1 MTPSEYAQL
10 LLQRLPCEAVAVAP
24 DHRQAGELWAR
35 SGAMWLSGHA
45 KGPPRPC
52 PAPLASCAQGAWLAL
67 AALAPQHLA
76 PDFEAYRLLGERAAI
91 AGLSR
96 QGRTS
101 AGGACRLWDTA
112 DGVLALNLAREDDL
126 ELLPAWTEGAASG
139 VDDLAGALPHCAME
153 PLVAR
158 ARLLGLAA
166 AAVMPPQPQESW
178 FRATPCAPSFTRASL
193 SPPPAAQ
200 QAAEPA
206 AESALAANFGQT
218 PLVVDLSALWA
229 GPLCGQLLRS
239 CGARVIKVESARRP
253 DGARYGPPALFD
265 LLNTGKESVQLDFA
279 CDHDVGVLKTLLS
292 RADIVIEGTRPRA
305 LEQLGIVAT
314 EVVAARP
321 GQVWLS
327 ITGYGRDEP
336 QREWIAYGDDAAVA
350 AGLSWL
356 MGGDRGDPVFG
367 GDAIADPLT
376 GLHSA
381 LTAYAYWLSG
391 GGVVLDVALHNVVSW
406 CLGMPATSG
415 NGTDVAAEPP
425 VARTP
430 TAPAAALG
438 ADTERVLAW
447 LEASSH
453 DG

>member
-1 MTPSEYAQL
+1 MTPFEYAQL
-10 LLQRLPCEAVAVAP
+10 LLQRLHCETAAVAP
-24 DHRQAGELWAR
+24 DHRSAHELWAR
-35 SGAMWLSGHA
+35 SGAMWLSGHPD
-45 KGPPRPC
+45 GPPRPC

-67 AALAPQHLA
+67 AALAPRQLS

-96 QGRTS
+96 QGRLS
-101 AGGACRLWDTA
+101 AGGACRLWDAA

-126 ELLPAWTEGAASG
+126 ELLPAWTEGAATG
-139 VDDLAGALPHCAME
+139 LDDLASALRRSAME
-153 PLVAR
+153 PMVAR

-166 AAVMPPQPQESW
+166 AAVVPPVPRQSW
-178 FRATPCAPSFTRASL
+178 FRTTSKGT
-193 SPPPAAQ
+193 PAAQ
-200 QAAEPA
+200 AQLAIESGQA
-206 AESALAANFGQT
+206 

-253 DGARYGPPALFD
+253 DGARYGPRALFD
-265 LLNTGKESVQLDFA
+265 LLNAGKESVQIDFA
-279 CDHDVGVLKTLLS
+279 SVHGLAALKTLLGH
-292 RADIVIEGTRPRA
+292 ADIVIEGTRPRA
-305 LEQLGIVAT
+305 LEQLGIVAA
-314 EVVAARP
+314 EMVAARP

-336 QREWIAYGDDAAVA
+336 QRDWIAYGDDAAVA

-381 LTAYAYWLSG
+381 LTTYAYWLKG
-391 GGVVLDVALHNVVSW
+391 GGVVLDVALHSVVSW
-406 CLGMPATSG
+406 CLGMPATP
-415 NGTDVAAEPP
+415 TIATEVAAEPP

-430 TAPAAALG
+430 TARAAALG

-447 LEASSH
+447 LEVS
-453 DG
+453 